1 APVGAGTPDVRPAHL
16 AARSSRGCR
25 VDRKRTRRSQEAL
38 MILAGDIG
46 GTKTHLALFD
56 WTTERVEPVRLETF
70 HSGDYVSLDEV
81 LAEFLVPPSPP
92 TPVDGLEQTKEEGK
106 GLTVESKPVEQ
117 VKIDAACFGVAGPVI
132 QNHCR
137 TTNLPWEVDGAELA
151 KQFEILHVR
160 LLN

>member
-1 APVGAGTPDVRPAHL
+1 GAGTSYVRPSHL

-25 VDRKRTRRSQEAL
+25 VDRKRTRGSQEAL

-70 HSGDYVSLDEV
+70 HSGDYASLDEMV
-81 LAEFLVPPSPP
+81 AEFLIPPPPP
-92 TPVDGLEQTKEEGK
+92 TPVGGLEQTKEEGK
-106 GLTVESKPVEQ
+106 ELTGESQPAEP

-137 TTNLPWEVDGAELA
+137 TTNLPWEVDGTELA
-151 KQFEILHVR
+151 KRFEILHVR